1 MLKRIGILTAIV
13 GVIAVAFR
21 AIRKIIGGGEAEEA
35 AEG

>member
-21 AIRKIIGGGEAEEA
+21 AIRKIMGGGEAEEA